1 MNRPTRG
8 LLIVC
13 ALLTACAQM
22 SERECRTTD
31 WYQRGE
37 VDGLVY
43 GMRPMIDQYAYQCEE
58 FGVRP
63 DEKRYLAGW
72 IDGDRE
78 RQARMSRSSGSE

>member
-1 MNRPTRG
+1 MNQPTSA
-8 LLIVC
+8 LLVAC
-13 ALLTACAQM
+13 ALLAGCAQM

-37 VDGLVY
+37 LDGLVY
-43 GMRPMIDQYAYQCEE
+43 GMRPRIDQYAYQCEK
-58 FGVRP
+58 FGVQP

-72 IDGDRE
+72 LDGDRE